1 MSLEEEFSRYSNNQA
16 YEAVFASRMMLRD
29 PEQKDRVLGNTQRDD
44 FLPVLHGVL
53 GQLPPRPH
61 LLDVGA
67 GAGDIVDLALRH
79 LVDATLH
86 VEEPNQKLLDRYR
99 ERMAQYPALRC
110 GHIFAQSLQEVI
122 ATWPRGEPPLRVD
135 IVLAVHMLYFVSDL
149 VGTLRAL
156 YQCLNPGGV
165 LFVVVADQLRSTTG
179 RAGRY
184 HYECMGDENRVN
196 LLDLAWKQ
204 RDKLLGQG
212 DISNLLDPLTPPRV
226 DVVRK
231 ESWLYGRTEDDLV
244 AMCLSGELLVAD
256 DQSFDLRKLESCR
269 KFLNHHGGDVDF
281 GVEERDVPQRGWF
294 RSLQPQIV
302 TTIRRDAL

>member
-1 MSLEEEFSRYSNNQA
+1 MSLEEEFSHYSNKQA
-16 YEAVFASRMMLRD
+16 YDAVFASRMMLRD

-44 FLPVLHGVL
+44 FLPVLHSVL
-53 GQLPPRPH
+53 GQLPPQPH
-61 LLDVGA
+61 LFDVGA
-67 GAGDIVDLALRH
+67 GAGDIVDLALKH

-86 VEEPNQKLLDRYR
+86 VEEPNQELLYRYQ
-99 ERMAQYPALRC
+99 ERVAQYPTLSC
-110 GHIFAQSLQEVI
+110 GHVFAQSLQEVI

-135 IVLAVHMLYFVSDL
+135 IVLAVHMLYFVDDL
-149 VGTLRAL
+149 VGTLQAL

-184 HYECMGDENRVN
+184 HFECMGDENRVN
-196 LLDLAWKQ
+196 VLDMAWRQ
-204 RDKLLGQG
+204 RDNLLGRG
-212 DISNLLDPLTPPRV
+212 EISNILDPVTPPRV

-269 KFLNHHGGDVDF
+269 RFLDQHGGDVDF
-281 GVEERDVPQRGWF
+281 GVEERDVAQKGWF
-294 RSLQPQIV
+294 RSRQPQIV